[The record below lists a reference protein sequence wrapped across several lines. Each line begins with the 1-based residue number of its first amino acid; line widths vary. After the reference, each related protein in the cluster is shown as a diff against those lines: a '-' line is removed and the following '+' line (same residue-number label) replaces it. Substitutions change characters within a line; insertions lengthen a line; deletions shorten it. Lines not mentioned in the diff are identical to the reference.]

1 MNELVACIGN
11 DSGKAHV
18 EKLIGSFDWDNIILV
33 RIENAEIKTGKK
45 HTTIA
50 ANPKNN
56 SEQLSE
62 ELRREL
68 KKHIKGAQIGINF
81 FSGNGKLHM
90 AAVSALLK
98 LGVGIRLVVLTPDGI
113 KEI

>member
-1 MNELVACIGN
+1 MNELIACIGN

-18 EKLIGSFDWDNIILV
+18 EKLIGSLEWDNVILV
-33 RIENAEIKTGKK
+33 RIDDAEIKTEKK
-45 HTTIA
+45 HTTITA
-50 ANPKNN
+50 SPKNT

-68 KKHIKGAQIGINF
+68 KKHIKGAQVGVNF
-81 FSGNGKLHM
+81 FSGSGKLHM
-90 AAVSALLK
+90 ATMSALLR
-98 LGVGIRLVVLTPDGI
+98 LGAGIRLVVLTPEGL

>member
-18 EKLIGSFDWDNIILV
+18 EKLIDSFKWDNVILV
-33 RIENAEIKTGKK
+33 RIDNAEIRTDKK
-45 HTTIA
+45 LSTIT
-50 ANPKNN
+50 ANPKNT

-90 AAVSALLK
+90 ATVSALLK
-98 LGVGIRLVVLTPDGI
+98 LGVGIRLVVLTPNGI